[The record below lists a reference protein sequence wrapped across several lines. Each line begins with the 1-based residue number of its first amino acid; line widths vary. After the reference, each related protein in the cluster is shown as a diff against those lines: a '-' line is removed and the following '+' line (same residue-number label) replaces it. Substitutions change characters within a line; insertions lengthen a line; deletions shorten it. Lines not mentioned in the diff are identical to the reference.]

1 MIFGSGHVCPDPR
14 RTDAKTEKAYS
25 QLGLAT
31 LGIRSDK
38 TNQGDERNQR
48 LEIPGEK
55 ANRETEEMY
64 KTHDFLAFI

>member
-38 TNQGDERNQR
+38 TNQGAR
-48 LEIPGEK
+48 LEIAGAQASRK
-55 ANRETEEMY
+55 TQEMY